1 MVLNPLTVDLDRYV
15 VNPKCK
21 AVDHVGQL
29 DFSKGVGPEVEL
41 VDLNGRSD

>member
-1 MVLNPLTVDLDRYV
+1 MVLNSLTVDLDRYL

-29 DFSKGVGPEVEL
+29 DFSKGSGAG
-41 VDLNGRSD
+41 GRVSRSER